1 MAFSGFVPID
11 FSKNSHLADFTSTA
25 LTTYYGFYL
34 PKDSG
39 SVDTAQKVFMLAK
52 QVVDASGNI
61 TSFKWSSDNY
71 DQTWDSRTS
80 ANYY

>member
-11 FSKNSHLADFTSTA
+11 FSKNSHLADFTTTA

-34 PKDSG
+34 PLASG
-39 SVDTAQKVFMLAK
+39 SVSTAAKIFMVAK

-71 DQTWDSRTS
+71 DQAWDDRASL
-80 ANYY
+80 NYY